1 MLHPSLLTR
10 LILVAVFT
18 PIGLILCLLPIART
32 QHTSVR
38 IGMSAVGA
46 FGTVQA
52 IALLAHIS
60 SWADVWDRLWR
71 SSGNNWGTG
80 QEKGLSAAFCLFVLL
95 GTASDWFLR
104 KKLGENPDEVCSP
117 EPLM

>member
-1 MLHPSLLTR
+1 MS
-10 LILVAVFT
+10 
-18 PIGLILCLLPIART
+18 RT

-38 IGMSAVGA
+38 IGMASVGS

-60 SWADVWDRLWR
+60 SWAEVWDRLWIDNGG
-71 SSGNNWGTG
+71 SWGTG

-95 GTASDWFLR
+95 GTACDWFLR
-104 KKLGENPDEVCSP
+104 RRLGENPDEVS
-117 EPLM
+117 